1 MMTGPRVAPALSRNP
16 PTEVVVSVAARKGGA
31 TGRHGR
37 PKGPAGEPGGG
48 KDTDERG
55 QAKYPV
61 ERTNCSERGPP
72 AQNTSGHGCLS
83 QSRCDYCRVSDVEPL
98 PSVPAAVLVDPVAET
113 EPLRVLDGM
122 ALLRWAYTAVGY
134 LAERQEELNAL
145 NVFPVPDGDTGTNL
159 LHTLS
164 SALESAA
171 ADDQRHAHSFTERLR
186 RVSRD
191 AMMAARGNS
200 GVILSQLLVGFT
212 ESVEE
217 SHEDDERI
225 GPRSV
230 AAAMVA
236 AASRAR
242 DGVRDP
248 KDGTILSVARSAAE
262 AAQRVAERL
271 GGLAEVTST
280 AVEAARTSLAATTAQ
295 LEALSRAG
303 VVDAGGAG
311 LVTVLEALDDVV
323 NLRSRNP
330 GRKPA
335 APTTSGGACAGEP
348 AGQPGPGGARSDRE
362 FEGELAYEVVYR
374 LEDVPSEKVDELSGR
389 LEELGDSV
397 VVSGSSR
404 VGDVVELVTVHVHTA
419 NVGGVIEAAHP
430 LGLPSGIR
438 LEPLH
443 TATHAGTAGEAR
455 DRDEQEALPAP
466 PAPPGVPVPG
476 LGIVVAVRGE
486 GLAELFREAGAQV
499 VTPTR
504 GDASWDPAQLLTET
518 VTAIRASGSSHV
530 LVLPGSA
537 EATPALQSAA
547 VRAEGSGIEVTVAG
561 VHSPVQGL
569 AALAVWDR
577 DADPAT
583 EAARLAAVADGVT
596 TGAVTVAPRSVT
608 YAAGRV
614 VRGDLVAYS
623 EGDVRAVGAD
633 AVSVCLSL
641 VHFCCGQLLS
651 APELI
656 TLVAGTGRLALVE
669 EIGSLVAET
678 WPDVEVVTI
687 DGGDIGRVLRV
698 GVE

>member
-1 MMTGPRVAPALSRNP
+1 MYDDDDRLPRSPTSSRTP
-16 PTEVVVSVAARKGGA
+16 PTEVVVSAAAREGGA
-31 TGRHGR
+31 TGRQGR
-37 PKGPAGEPGGG
+37 LRGPAGEPVGG
-48 KDTDERG
+48 KDVDERG
-55 QAKYPV
+55 QAKDPV

-72 AQNTSGHGCLS
+72 AQNASGRGCLS

-98 PSVPAAVLVDPVAET
+98 SSVPADVLVDPAAEA

-171 ADDQRHAHSFTERLR
+171 ADDQRQARSFTERLR

-236 AASRAR
+236 AATRAR

-262 AAQRVAERL
+262 AAQRAAERL

-323 NLRSRNP
+323 NLRSSNP
-330 GRKPA
+330 GGKA
-335 APTTSGGACAGEP
+335 TALTTSGDACTGEP
-348 AGQPGPGGARSDRE
+348 AGQPGPGRARSDRE
-362 FEGELAYEVVYR
+362 PAGEPSYEVVYR
-374 LEDVPSEKVDELSGR
+374 LEEVPSDKVDEFSGR

-397 VVSGSSR
+397 VVGGSSR
-404 VGDVVELVTVHVHTA
+404 VGDVTELVTVHVHTA
-419 NVGGVIEAAHP
+419 DVGGVIEAAHP

-443 TATHAGTAGEAR
+443 TITRAGAAGEAS
-455 DRDEQEALPAP
+455 DRSGQGAP
-466 PAPPGVPVPG
+466 PAPPGVPG

-499 VTPTR
+499 VTPAR
-504 GDASWDPAQLLTET
+504 GDTSWDPARLLTET
-518 VTAIRASGSSHV
+518 LAAIRAGGSAHV

-537 EATPALQSAA
+537 EATPAMQSAA

-583 EAARLAAVADGVT
+583 EATRLAAVADGVT

-614 VRGDLVAYS
+614 ARGDLVAYS

-651 APELI
+651 EPELI

-669 EIGSLVAET
+669 EMGSLMAET